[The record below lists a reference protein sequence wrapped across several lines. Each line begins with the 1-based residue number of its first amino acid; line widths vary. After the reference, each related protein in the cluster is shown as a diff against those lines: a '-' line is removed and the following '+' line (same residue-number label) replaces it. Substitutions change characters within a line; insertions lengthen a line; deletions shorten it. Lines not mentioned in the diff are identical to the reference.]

1 MGRKLLT
8 VTTGLFIAAAAFGA
22 KPAGLAPGPPQG
34 GLRDGFVLMGIEGRV
49 TGPDSNDTWLFEL
62 AVDVNDEGSVIKAGT
77 SLELLPSATLEK
89 LAAEV
94 NAPAFER
101 TGYRLWGRVT
111 KYKGRNYIFPVY
123 FFAVVKVTGYQSPK
137 VEKPNKIAGQEN
149 APDANAPSK
158 ESVPEQVSGPNDV
171 LEIPQEIIEKLK
183 TREII
188 RPAKPRQMPA
198 EVNELVRDSNAAETH
213 PQEPVSE
220 ERAEFKQDSILT
232 DRTASLTK
240 QGGRFVFVLDALGR
254 NAPQASLQLLP
265 CEVLELT
272 EQRQSAEPDAVPF
285 KIAGITTKYK
295 GRDYLLL
302 QKATRVYNYGNFRS
316 SGF

>member
-22 KPAGLAPGPPQG
+22 RPAPGLPQG
-34 GLRDGFVLMGIEGRV
+34 RLRDGFVLMGIEGRV

-62 AVDVNDEGSVIKAGT
+62 AVDVNDEGSIVKAGT

-123 FFAVVKVTGYQSPK
+123 FFAVVKVTEPQAPK
-137 VEKPNKIAGQEN
+137 VKEPNEIAGQEF

-171 LEIPQEIIEKLK
+171 LEIPQEIIERLK

-188 RPAKPRQMPA
+188 RPAKPRQIPA
-198 EVNELVRDSNAAETH
+198 EVNDVKQGSAV
-213 PQEPVSE
+213 PQTQQVTPVSE
-220 ERAEFKQDSILT
+220 ERPEFRQDSILA

-254 NAPQASLQLLP
+254 NAPQASLHLLP
-265 CEVLELT
+265 CEILELT
-272 EQRQSAEPDAVPF
+272 ERRQSAEPDAVPF

-302 QKATRVYNYGNFRS
+302 QKATRVYNYGNFGR
-316 SGF
+316 